1 MGPWRSCLGVIKA
14 SFITFTM
21 VKPGRDASR
30 MRMRTHCQWKMPN
43 ISQGE
48 KDRSPSTIVGPFI
61 FLHRA
66 SLRSQDHSCSTVIP
80 LRMPSPT
87 HHIRTLLPMRLS
99 WSAVIQSVGPS
110 MTRGP
115 ASFLQT
121 GQEVTVP
128 FLQRRSERIPEPS
141 LLRSGL

>member
-1 MGPWRSCLGVIKA
+1 
-14 SFITFTM
+14 
-21 VKPGRDASR
+21 
-30 MRMRTHCQWKMPN
+30 MRMPTYFQWKMQN
-43 ISQGE
+43 ISQVE
-48 KDRSPSTIVGPFI
+48 RDRSPSTIAGPFI
-61 FLHRA
+61 FLLRA
-66 SLRSQDHSCSTVIP
+66 SLRSQDHSCSTVTP

-99 WSAVIQSVGPS
+99 WSAEIQSVGPS
-110 MTRGP
+110 MIRGP

-128 FLQRRSERIPEPS
+128 FLQRRLERIPEPS

>member
-1 MGPWRSCLGVIKA
+1 MGLWRSCLGVIKA

-30 MRMRTHCQWKMPN
+30 MRKRIHCQWKMPN

-48 KDRSPSTIVGPFI
+48 RDRSPSTIAGPFI
-61 FLHRA
+61 FLLRA
-66 SLRSQDHSCSTVIP
+66 SLRSQAHSCSTVTP
-80 LRMPSPT
+80 LRLPSPT

-99 WSAVIQSVGPS
+99 WSVGIQSAGPS
-110 MTRGP
+110 MIRGP

-121 GQEVTVP
+121 GQEVTVR
-128 FLQRRSERIPEPS
+128 FLQRRLERIPEPS
-141 LLRSGL
+141 LIRSGL

>member
-1 MGPWRSCLGVIKA
+1 MGLWRSCLEVIKA

-21 VKPGRDASR
+21 LKPGWDASR
-30 MRMRTHCQWKMPN
+30 MRMRAYCQWKMPN

-48 KDRSPSTIVGPFI
+48 RDRSPSTIAGPFI
-61 FLHRA
+61 FLLRA
-66 SLRSQDHSCSTVIP
+66 SLRSQDHSCSTVTTLP
-80 LRMPSPT
+80 MPSPK

-99 WSAVIQSVGPS
+99 WSEGIQFAGPS
-110 MTRGP
+110 MIRGP

-121 GQEVTVP
+121 GQEVTVR
-128 FLQRRSERIPEPS
+128 FLQRRLERIPEPS

>member
-1 MGPWRSCLGVIKA
+1 MGPWRLCLGVIKA

-43 ISQGE
+43 FSQGE
-48 KDRSPSTIVGPFI
+48 RDRSPSTIAGPFI
-61 FLHRA
+61 FLLRA
-66 SLRSQDHSCSTVIP
+66 SLRSQDHSCSTLKP
-80 LRMPSPT
+80 LPMPSPT

-99 WSAVIQSVGPS
+99 WSAEIQSAGPS

-128 FLQRRSERIPEPS
+128 FLQRRSERIPEPI
-141 LLRSGL
+141 LLRSEL

>member
-1 MGPWRSCLGVIKA
+1 MGLWRSCLGVIKA

-30 MRMRTHCQWKMPN
+30 MKMRAHFQWKIQN
-43 ISQGE
+43 ISQVE
-48 KDRSPSTIVGPFI
+48 RDRSPSTIAGPFI
-61 FLHRA
+61 FLLRA
-66 SLRSQDHSCSTVIP
+66 SLRSQDHSCSTVTP
-80 LRMPSPT
+80 LPMPSPT
-87 HHIRTLLPMRLS
+87 HRIRTLLPMRLS
-99 WSAVIQSVGPS
+99 WSAGIQSVGPS
-110 MTRGP
+110 MTRGL

>member
-1 MGPWRSCLGVIKA
+1 MGLWRSCLEVIRA

-30 MRMRTHCQWKMPN
+30 MRMRAHCQWKMQN

-48 KDRSPSTIVGPFI
+48 RDRSPSTIAGSFI
-61 FLHRA
+61 FLLRA
-66 SLRSQDHSCSTVIP
+66 SLRIQDHFCSTVT
-80 LRMPSPT
+80 LLQMPSPS

-99 WSAVIQSVGPS
+99 WSAGIQSVGPS
-110 MTRGP
+110 MTRGR

-141 LLRSGL
+141 LIRSGL

>member
-1 MGPWRSCLGVIKA
+1 MGLWRSCLGVIKA

-30 MRMRTHCQWKMPN
+30 MRMRAHCQWKMQN

-48 KDRSPSTIVGPFI
+48 RDRLPSTIAGPFI
-61 FLHRA
+61 FLLRA
-66 SLRSQDHSCSTVIP
+66 SLRIQDHSCSTVTP
-80 LRMPSPT
+80 LQMPSPT

-99 WSAVIQSVGPS
+99 WSAGIQSVGPS
-110 MTRGP
+110 MTRGR

-121 GQEVTVP
+121 GQEVTVR
-128 FLQRRSERIPEPS
+128 FLQRRLERIPEPS
-141 LLRSGL
+141 LIRSGL

>member
-1 MGPWRSCLGVIKA
+1 MGLWRSCLGVIKA
-14 SFITFTM
+14 SYLTYTK

-30 MRMRTHCQWKMPN
+30 MRMRAHCQWKMPN

-48 KDRSPSTIVGPFI
+48 RDRSPSTIAGPFI
-61 FLHRA
+61 FLLRA
-66 SLRSQDHSCSTVIP
+66 SLRIQDHSCSTVTP
-80 LRMPSPT
+80 LPMPSPT
-87 HHIRTLLPMRLS
+87 HRIRTLLPMRLS
-99 WSAVIQSVGPS
+99 WSAGIQSVGPS

-128 FLQRRSERIPEPS
+128 FLQRRLERIPEPS